1 MQTNLIENLVHMAT
15 VTAWMPPIIRAVK
28 PKAEH
33 KSHLLTDVADLKSKN
48 DPITTK
54 P

>member
-1 MQTNLIENLVHMAT
+1 
-15 VTAWMPPIIRAVK
+15 MPPIIRAVK
-28 PKAEH
+28 PRAEN
-33 KSHLLTDVADLKSKN
+33 KSPLLTDVADSKLTN